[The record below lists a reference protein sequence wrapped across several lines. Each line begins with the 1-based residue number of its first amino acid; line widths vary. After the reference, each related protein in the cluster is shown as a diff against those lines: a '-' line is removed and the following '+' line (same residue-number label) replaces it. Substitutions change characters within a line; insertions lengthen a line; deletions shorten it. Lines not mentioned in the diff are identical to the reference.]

1 MYSLSK
7 NRTII
12 IFLTKF
18 FATYFILTGIY
29 SVYLSKTQTK
39 TDVFSCAPI
48 TRQVA
53 EHVKTAA
60 LILGFDAEVQQSETE
75 MSIHFFLN
83 GQHVINVVE
92 GCNSVSIIILFLAF
106 IIAFKGDLKDTFF
119 FGIFGIVT
127 IYLVNILRIF
137 FIAAIYQKYPQ
148 HRIFIHD
155 LLFPSIIYG
164 YIFILW
170 IIWVQFFSHYKELK
184 NVKEK

>member
-1 MYSLSK
+1 MSK

-12 IFLTKF
+12 IFLIKF

-29 SVYLSKTQTK
+29 SVYLSKSQSNTTL
-39 TDVFSCAPI
+39 FSCAPI

-53 EHVKTAA
+53 EHVKTVAN
-60 LILGFDAEVQQSETE
+60 IFGFDSEIQQSQTE
-75 MSIHFFLN
+75 LSINFFLN

-119 FGIFGIVT
+119 YGIFGIVT
-127 IYLVNILRIF
+127 IYLVNVLRIF
-137 FIAAIYQKYPQ
+137 FIAAIYQRYPQ
-148 HRIFIHD
+148 YRILIHD
-155 LLFPSIIYG
+155 LLFPAIIYG

-170 IIWVQFFSHYKELK
+170 IIWVKFFSHYKEIK
-184 NVKEK
+184 NGKEL

>member
-1 MYSLSK
+1 MSK

-12 IFLTKF
+12 IFLIKF

-29 SVYLSKTQTK
+29 SVYLSKAQSK
-39 TDVFSCAPI
+39 TTVFSCAPI

-53 EHVKTAA
+53 EHVKTTAN
-60 LILGFDAEVQQSETE
+60 IFGFNAEIQQSQTE
-75 MSIHFFLN
+75 LSMNFFLN

-119 FGIFGIVT
+119 YGIFGIVT

-137 FIAAIYQKYPQ
+137 FIAAIYQRYPQ

-155 LLFPSIIYG
+155 LLFPAIIYG

-170 IIWVQFFSHYKELK
+170 IFWVKFFSHYKEIK
-184 NVKEK
+184 NVREE

>member
-1 MYSLSK
+1 
-7 NRTII
+7 
-12 IFLTKF
+12 
-18 FATYFILTGIY
+18 
-29 SVYLSKTQTK
+29 
-39 TDVFSCAPI
+39 
-48 TRQVA
+48 
-53 EHVKTAA
+53 
-60 LILGFDAEVQQSETE
+60 

-155 LLFPSIIYG
+155 LLFPAIIYG
-164 YIFILW
+164 YIFVLW

-184 NVKEK
+184 NV